1 MRARLPLPVLA
12 LLFIFTLSAATPA
25 AAQFGK
31 LKDKVK
37 NKVERK
43 VDQKT
48 DQAIDKT
55 IDGAVDG
62 VGKDGEAPAPADPA
76 EPATPGAG
84 GDKAAAPAAGG
95 TAVAEDMT
103 LYTKYDFVPGDKVIF
118 YDDLAK
124 EELGEFPSRWNLDR
138 GVFEIARAEGHT
150 WILNTDHGYISPK
163 LAPGPLPD
171 KYTVEMQ
178 FFANGD
184 KDGWYYI
191 HWLDANGDKCGYLRI
206 GYSNMTT
213 VVINDKTLANK
224 DLPQLQHGVHT
235 MRIMATKSTIKCYID
250 QERVAN
256 VPKVEGFAPVG
267 FVIEMDPYY
276 ENNNVCRIGSFR
288 FAEGGKSLR
297 EQLDESGRIVT
308 HGILFDSGSDRI
320 KAESFKTLIR
330 HSGGDA
336 PLSAASGCG
345 TAPRRAGIPTRRPDP
360 PRPVAQAFTENK
372 PSPLPSGL
380 VVTSAENSSARRS
393 GGTPGP
399 LSWTSITTALSSPR
413 TRTSMMPFS
422 PAACAALSTR
432 LPTSW
437 CMSTGLAAITRP
449 ASPSHVSRQCR
460 TSWCE
465 RSTATT
471 SRAAS
476 RASSSEPSR
485 ET

>member
-12 LLFIFTLSAATPA
+12 LLFLFTLSAATPA

-37 NKVERK
+37 SKVERK

-62 VGKDGEAPAPADPA
+62 VGKDGDAPAPAEPA
-76 EPATPGAG
+76 EPAAPGAD

-191 HWLDANGDKCGYLRI
+191 HWLDATGDKCGYLRI

-224 DLPQLQHGVHT
+224 DLPQLPHGVHT

-320 KAESFKTLIR
+320 KAESYKTLTDI
-330 HSGGDA
+330 GTMLAEDA
-336 PLSAASGCG
+336 SLRLSIEGHTDADGADDANLKLS
-345 TAPRRAGIPTRRPDP
+345 
-360 PRPVAQAFTENK
+360 QA
-372 PSPLPSGL
+372 
-380 VVTSAENSSARRS
+380 
-393 GGTPGP
+393 
-399 LSWTSITTALSSPR
+399 
-413 TRTSMMPFS
+413 
-422 PAACAALSTR
+422 
-432 LPTSW
+432 
-437 CMSTGLAAITRP
+437 
-449 ASPSHVSRQCR
+449 
-460 TSWCE
+460 
-465 RSTATT
+465 
-471 SRAAS
+471 RAAAV
-476 RASSSEPSR
+476 RGYLGEKHGIDGGR
-485 ET
+485 LETKGLGEGKPIDTNDTPEGKANNRRVELVKL

>member
-1 MRARLPLPVLA
+1 MRARLPLPVLV

-37 NKVERK
+37 SKVERK
-43 VDQKT
+43 VDEKT

-76 EPATPGAG
+76 EPAAPDAG

-224 DLPQLQHGVHT
+224 DLPQLPHGVHT

-320 KAESFKTLIR
+320 KAESYKTLTDI
-330 HSGGDA
+330 GTMLAEDA
-336 PLSAASGCG
+336 SLRLSIEGHTDADGADDANQKLS
-345 TAPRRAGIPTRRPDP
+345 
-360 PRPVAQAFTENK
+360 QA
-372 PSPLPSGL
+372 
-380 VVTSAENSSARRS
+380 
-393 GGTPGP
+393 
-399 LSWTSITTALSSPR
+399 
-413 TRTSMMPFS
+413 
-422 PAACAALSTR
+422 
-432 LPTSW
+432 
-437 CMSTGLAAITRP
+437 
-449 ASPSHVSRQCR
+449 
-460 TSWCE
+460 
-465 RSTATT
+465 
-471 SRAAS
+471 RAA
-476 RASSSEPSR
+476 AVR
-485 ET
+485 EYLGVKHAIDGGRLETKGLGEGKPIDTNDTPEGKANNRRVELVKL

>member
-12 LLFIFTLSAATPA
+12 LLFLFTLSAATPA

-37 NKVERK
+37 SKVERK

-62 VGKDGEAPAPADPA
+62 VGKDGEAPAPVDPA

-84 GDKAAAPAAGG
+84 TDKAAAPAAGG

-163 LAPGPLPD
+163 LALGPLPD

-191 HWLDANGDKCGYLRI
+191 HWLDATGDKCGYLRI

-224 DLPQLQHGVHT
+224 DLPQLPHGVHT

-320 KAESFKTLIR
+320 KAESYKTLTDI
-330 HSGGDA
+330 GTMLAEDA
-336 PLSAASGCG
+336 SLRLSIEGHTDADGADDANLKLS
-345 TAPRRAGIPTRRPDP
+345 
-360 PRPVAQAFTENK
+360 QA
-372 PSPLPSGL
+372 
-380 VVTSAENSSARRS
+380 
-393 GGTPGP
+393 
-399 LSWTSITTALSSPR
+399 
-413 TRTSMMPFS
+413 
-422 PAACAALSTR
+422 
-432 LPTSW
+432 
-437 CMSTGLAAITRP
+437 
-449 ASPSHVSRQCR
+449 
-460 TSWCE
+460 
-465 RSTATT
+465 
-471 SRAAS
+471 RAAAV
-476 RASSSEPSR
+476 RGYLGEKHGIDGGR
-485 ET
+485 LETKGLGEGKPIDTNDTPEGKANNRRVELVKL